1 MTSSIRLITAM
12 STLILLGACVAVFA
26 PRSTAAQ
33 SAAPQTASSGAKAGQ
48 VNGPT
53 AIATADSGGDNLFFA
68 SSEVGFDTG
77 QVKGAP
83 YSAQGTMT
91 FTQTLNDGTT
101 ISRQTNYNVYRDSE
115 GRTRREET
123 VTGAGGMTGHQ
134 FVFINDPVAG
144 ANYVLNE
151 DDHTAV
157 KLPSLQF
164 ITRDDQGP
172 ASTQASGQSNSKTI
186 YMMRASGQTSST
198 DAPPPPPP
206 PPMPGGEF
214 GMTMVMTDGGQHNTE
229 SLGTQSFNGIQAE
242 GTRTTWTIPAGTI
255 GNDRPIQTVSE
266 RWYSSDLQIVV
277 MSKRTDP
284 RVGDTV
290 YQLANITKAEPAAS
304 LFQVPSDYTIKADA
318 GAAIRRAVKIKDN

>member
-1 MTSSIRLITAM
+1 MTSTTRLIT
-12 STLILLGACVAVFA
+12 TLSALLVLALGVAVLA
-26 PRSTAAQ
+26 PGSTAAQ
-33 SAAPQTASSGAKAGQ
+33 TSGSQTVTTAAKPGQTTGQ
-48 VNGPT
+48 AITIT
-53 AIATADSGGDNLFFA
+53 APPGGDNLFFV
-68 SSEVGFDTG
+68 SSEVGFDSG

-101 ISRQTNYNVYRDSE
+101 ISTQTNYNVYRDSE

-123 VTGAGGMTGHQ
+123 VTGAGGMAGHQ
-134 FVFINDPVAG
+134 FVVINDPVAG

-157 KLPSLQF
+157 KLPTVQISK
-164 ITRDDQGP
+164 DDLGP
-172 ASTQASGQSNSKTI
+172 VTTQAGGQSGSGKTQFFVMRSSGQG
-186 YMMRASGQTSST
+186 SGVNM
-198 DAPPPPPP
+198 PPPPPP
-206 PPMPGGEF
+206 PPPGGGF
-214 GMTMVMTDGGQHNTE
+214 ATTMVMTNGQGSTE
-229 SLGTQSFNGIQAE
+229 SLGTQSFNGVQAE
-242 GTRTTWTIPAGTI
+242 GTRTTWTIPVGAI

-290 YQLANITKAEPAAS
+290 YQLANINRAEPAAS
-304 LFQVPSDYTIKADA
+304 LFQVPSDYTIKADDVSST
-318 GAAIRRAVKIKDN
+318 IRRAVKI